1 MNKFDEIKRKSLE
14 NGKAAD
20 ILIASH
26 LYAASIHCSYY
37 MVLQY
42 AMNFVFQKKGKTI
55 EELINQAQITDGQ
68 KKPGH
73 HVVTRNELMSILRA
87 LPDRHLFREFRDTFN
102 TLYQLRVKAD
112 YTDNYCGEEDA
123 ITSRRKSSELKK
135 KLDTLC

>member
-1 MNKFDEIKRKSLE
+1 MSNLENIKRKSME

-37 MVLQY
+37 MLLQY
-42 AMNFVFQKKGKTI
+42 AMNFVFRKKGKTI
-55 EELINQAQITDGQ
+55 DELINQAQITDGQ

-73 HVVTRNELMSILRA
+73 HVVTRNELMSILRSH
-87 LPDRHLFREFRDTFN
+87 PDRHLFREFRDSFN

-112 YTDNYCGEEDA
+112 YTDNYCSEDDA
-123 ITSRRKSSELKK
+123 LTSQRKSTELKK
-135 KLDTLC
+135 KLDRLC